1 VVPVEAVMASTS
13 SNPQSANSWLPAL
26 GALTLI
32 AVLLLLLYA
41 YVQEEVALPH
51 IEWLTHFAL

>member
-1 VVPVEAVMASTS
+1 MASTS